1 MAQDTSS
8 STSTSNRT
16 QQSWRGTTS
25 EDGFDAADGQPE
37 ARVGLRYT
45 LSQVR
50 RDPTALLGL
59 AIIGFTTTVAF
70 VAFVDSIVF
79 DVLADVA
86 FFADLGVRQYVLAE
100 AVWYNPVND
109 PDNAEILLPPVGTT
123 NELYP
128 NQPGTLAHPLGTD
141 HRGRDIL
148 ARLFY
153 GTRIAMVVG
162 IVSTGIAMVLGT
174 LVGSVAGYYGG
185 RIDDALMRAAE
196 VLFAIPFLV
205 LVIAFMTAF
214 GRNLTFAMVVGIV
227 STGIAMVLGTL
238 VGSVAGY
245 YGGRIDDALMRA
257 AEVLFAIPFLVLV
270 IAFMTAFGRNLTFA
284 MVGVGIATI
293 PTFARLIRSRVL
305 SVREEDF
312 VEAARAAGVR
322 DRNIIL
328 RHVIPNS
335 FAPVLVQATL
345 QVGINILIIAGLSFL
360 GYGAQP
366 PTPSWGQMLSASR
379 NYMLPNP
386 WFSIWPGIA
395 ILVTVVG
402 FNLLGDGLRD
412 ALDPRINN

>member
-1 MAQDTSS
+1 MAGDASTSG
-8 STSTSNRT
+8 STSTST
-16 QQSWRGTTS
+16 SSGTEQSWRGRTS
-25 EDGFDAADGQPE
+25 EDGFDASEGPE

-59 AIIGFTTTVAF
+59 AIIAVMTAVALI
-70 VAFVDSIVF
+70 AFVDSIVF
-79 DVLADVA
+79 DVLGDVA
-86 FFADLGVRQYVLAE
+86 VFADLGVHKYVLAE
-100 AVWYNPVND
+100 TFWINPVND
-109 PDNAEILLPPVGTT
+109 PNNAQILRPPVGLT

-128 NQPGTLAHPLGTD
+128 DQPGTLEHPLGTD
-141 HRGRDIL
+141 HRGRDVL

-153 GTRIAMVVG
+153 GTRIAITVG
-162 IVSTGIAMVLGT
+162 IVSTGIAMILGT
-174 LVGSVAGYYGG
+174 VVGSVAGYYGG
-185 RIDDALMRAAE
+185 RIDDALMR
-196 VLFAIPFLV
+196 
-205 LVIAFMTAF
+205 
-214 GRNLTFAMVVGIV
+214 
-227 STGIAMVLGTL
+227 GT
-238 VGSVAGY
+238 
-245 YGGRIDDALMRA
+245 
-257 AEVLFAIPFLVLV
+257 EVLFAIPFLVLV

-322 DRNIIL
+322 DRNVIF
-328 RHVIPNS
+328 RHIIPNS

-366 PTPSWGQMLSASR
+366 PTPSWGQMLSNSR

>member
-16 QQSWRGTTS
+16 QQSWQGDVS
-25 EDGFDAADGQPE
+25 DDGVDAANQPE

-59 AIIGFTTTVAF
+59 GIIAFMTTVAL

-86 FFADLGVRQYVLAE
+86 FFADLGVRQYVLVE
-100 AVWYNPVND
+100 AVWINPVND
-109 PDNAEILLPPVGTT
+109 PDNAEILLPPYGLT

-153 GTRIAMVVG
+153 GTRIAITVG

-174 LVGSVAGYYGG
+174 LVGA
-185 RIDDALMRAAE
+185 
-196 VLFAIPFLV
+196 
-205 LVIAFMTAF
+205 
-214 GRNLTFAMVVGIV
+214 
-227 STGIAMVLGTL
+227 
-238 VGSVAGY
+238 VAGY